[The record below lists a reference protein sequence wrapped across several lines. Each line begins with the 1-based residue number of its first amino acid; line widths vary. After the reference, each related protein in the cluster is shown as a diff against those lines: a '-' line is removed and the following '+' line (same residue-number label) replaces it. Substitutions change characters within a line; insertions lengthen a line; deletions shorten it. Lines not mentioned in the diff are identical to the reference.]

1 MRSIAIILSGLLLS
15 VISMSSVVAGQKKAN
30 ADLRGVFFSI
40 HLASFKNLK
49 NANGYVNSFKKEGKA
64 VFWKTAE
71 IPGEGRVYRI
81 YIGKFDDR
89 EEAVEFWKTLAQEG
103 LVSYFGLHLIREPA
117 KPPDRLPMPVAKEP
131 AAAKILNAKD
141 RFVDNR
147 DGTVT
152 DLLTNLMWIRNGWRL
167 DLFAAAAWLEAV
179 GKCKAFSHAGY
190 TDWRRPTTEEWR
202 SLIDT
207 RSQSPALVA
216 PNPFKNMI
224 VHMPY
229 WSSNEFIYDSRYAL
243 VSVSPVHAYTVTL
256 YYGQFSPLRK
266 SDRAFILPVRSQ
278 F

>member
-1 MRSIAIILSGLLLS
+1 MRSIAIILFGLLLS
-15 VISMSSVVAGQKKAN
+15 VILMSSLVVGQEKAN
-30 ADLRGVFFSI
+30 AGIRGVYYSI
-40 HLASFKNLK
+40 HLASFKNLR
-49 NANGYVNSFKKEGKA
+49 NANGYVNSFKKEGNV

-71 IPGEGRVYRI
+71 IPGEGRFYRI
-81 YIGKFDDR
+81 YIGKFDER
-89 EEAVEFWKTLAQEG
+89 EEAVEFWKILAKEG
-103 LVSYFGLHLIREPA
+103 HVSYFGIHLIKEPA
-117 KPPDRLPMPVAKEP
+117 KPPDSLPMPVAKEQ
-131 AAAKILNAKD
+131 AAAKILNTKD

-167 DLFAAAAWLEAV
+167 DLFAAATWLEAV
-179 GKCKAFSHAGY
+179 SKCEAFSHAGY
-190 TDWRRPTTEEWR
+190 TDWRLPTIEEWR

-207 RSQSPALVA
+207 LSQSPALVA

-229 WSSNEFIYDSRYAL
+229 WSSSEFIYDRRYAL

-256 YYGQFSPLRK
+256 YYGQISPLRK
-266 SDRAFILPVRSQ
+266 NDRAFILPVRSQ